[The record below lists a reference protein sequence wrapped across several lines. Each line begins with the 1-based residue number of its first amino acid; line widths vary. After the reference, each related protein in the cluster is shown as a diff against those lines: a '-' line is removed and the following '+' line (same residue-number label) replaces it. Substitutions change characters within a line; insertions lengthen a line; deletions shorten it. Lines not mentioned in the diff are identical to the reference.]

1 MKLTIGKKLG
11 LSFGAILLLMIIS
24 GGVTYT
30 LVLDNEKVQHQVVNL
45 RMKTV
50 LLGKD
55 VTNGINSSL
64 AALRGY
70 MILGKDPAKADLM
83 RNARANAWQT
93 IEASVKQFQQLARNW
108 TVPANVQR
116 LQTIRQELAVFKQ
129 AQQEIEDIA
138 HASENIPSYDLLLRQ
153 AAPEAAA
160 MLASI
165 TAIIDE
171 EAQLKATTARK
182 NLLKN
187 LADTRG
193 SFAIGLA
200 NIRAYLLSGDEK
212 FRGNFNDKWQ
222 VNEDRVNTINAS
234 QRALFT
240 GTQQEYWQDFLQTRQ
255 QFAPLPENMFALR
268 SAPDWNRAN
277 YWLGTKAAPAA
288 QRILLLLDEMK
299 ISQEQLLKSDAAQAA
314 DLVQAL
320 KTNLIILT
328 LISLGVG
335 IACALLFSKDLLQRL
350 AVILGRAEKIADGDM
365 TGKDLT
371 IKGQDELANLTV
383 AINKMS
389 DSLKSLVQRTADSMV
404 DASRGTDQISSANL
418 NMATSIEDQV
428 GQMAQIAAAIEEL
441 STSSVEVSGN
451 CNDASQ
457 SASDA
462 ARLAQSGGDIVR
474 NTLTHME
481 AIKVA
486 FDNSASAIATVSK
499 HSKEIEDILTV
510 IRGIADQTNL
520 LALNAAIEAARAGEQ
535 GRGFA
540 VVADEV
546 RQLASRTTSATV
558 EVETAIDTMRKE
570 TDNAV
575 VLINE
580 SGGEIENGVEM
591 SNKAAGSLEDIITS
605 VDEVVAKIQAIA
617 ATAEQ
622 QTMTTAEIAQNAD
635 MVSSITQ
642 EVQAGVSNV
651 VELSETVTRDTSDRS
666 AKLLAMI

>member
-11 LSFGAILLLMIIS
+11 LSFGVILFLMVIS
-24 GGVTYT
+24 GGVTYI
-30 LVLDNEKVQHQVVNL
+30 LILDNEKIQHQVVNL

-55 VTNGINSSL
+55 VTNGINTSL

-83 RNARANAWQT
+83 RNARARAWQT
-93 IEASVKQFQQLARNW
+93 IEVSIKQFQQLAQNW
-108 TVPANVQR
+108 TVPANVRR
-116 LQTIRQELAVFKQ
+116 LQDIRQELAVFKQ

-138 HASENIPSYDLLLRQ
+138 HASENIPSYDMLLSQ
-153 AAPEAAA
+153 AAPKADII
-160 MLASI
+160 LASI

-171 EAQLKATTARK
+171 ESGLEATAARK

-212 FRGNFNDKWQ
+212 FKDNFTARWQ
-222 VNEDRVNTINAS
+222 VNEARVNTINNS
-234 QRALFT
+234 QLELFT
-240 GTQQEYWQDFLQTRQ
+240 DTQREHWQTFMQTRQ
-255 QFAPLPENMFALR
+255 QFSPLPENMFALR
-268 SAPDWNRAN
+268 SAPDWNKAN
-277 YWLGTKAAPAA
+277 HWLGAKAAPTA
-288 QRILLLLDEMK
+288 QKILVLLDEMK
-299 ISQEQLLKSDAAQAA
+299 VSQEQLLQTDVEEAA

-320 KTNLIILT
+320 KTCLIILT
-328 LISLGVG
+328 LISLAIGVG
-335 IACALLFSKDLLQRL
+335 CALVFSKDLLQRL
-350 AVILGRAEKIADGDM
+350 AVILARADKIAGGDM
-365 TGKDLT
+365 TGKDLA

-383 AINKMS
+383 AVNKMS
-389 DSLKSLVQRTADSMV
+389 DSLKSLVQQTANSMV
-404 DASRGTDQISSANL
+404 DASKGTDKISSANRD
-418 NMATSIEDQV
+418 MATSIESQA

-451 CNDASQ
+451 CNEASQ

-462 ARLAQSGGDIVR
+462 ASLAQSGGDIVKQ
-474 NTLTHME
+474 TLTHME

-486 FDNSASAIATVSK
+486 FDNSATAIATVSK
-499 HSKEIEDILTV
+499 HSKEIEDILNV

-558 EVETAIDTMRKE
+558 EVETAIDTMRRE

-580 SGGEIENGVEM
+580 SGSEIENGVEM

-605 VDEVVAKIQAIA
+605 VDQVVAKIQAIA

-635 MVSSITQ
+635 TVSGITQ
-642 EVQAGVSNV
+642 QVQAGVGNV
-651 VELSETVTRDTSDRS
+651 VELSDNVTRDTSDRS

>member
-11 LSFGAILLLMIIS
+11 LSFGVILFLMIIS

-30 LVLDNEKVQHQVVNL
+30 LVLDNEKVQHQVVDL

-55 VTNGINSSL
+55 VTNGINTSL

-70 MILGKDPAKADLM
+70 MILGKDPAKAGLM
-83 RNARANAWQT
+83 RNARADAWQT
-93 IEASVKQFQQLARNW
+93 IEASIKQFQQLSKNW
-108 TVPANVQR
+108 TVPANVKR
-116 LQTIRQELAVFKQ
+116 LQGIRQELDVFKQ

-138 HASENIPSYDLLLRQ
+138 HTSKNIPSYDLLLSQ
-153 AAPEAAA
+153 AAPKAEI
-160 MLASI
+160 MLTSI

-171 EAQLKATTARK
+171 ESGLKATTARK

-212 FRGNFNDKWQ
+212 FKDSFNARWQ
-222 VNEDRVNTINAS
+222 VNEARVNTINSS
-234 QRALFT
+234 QLELFT
-240 GTQQEYWQDFLQTRQ
+240 GTQAGHWQTFLQTRQ

-268 SAPDWNRAN
+268 SASDWNQAN

-288 QRILLLLDEMK
+288 QKILALLDEMK
-299 ISQEQLLKSDAAQAA
+299 ASQERLLQTDAEEAA

-320 KTNLIILT
+320 KINLIVLT
-328 LISLGVG
+328 LISLAIG
-335 IACALLFSKDLLQRL
+335 IISAMVFSKDLLQRL
-350 AVILGRAEKIADGDM
+350 AVILARADKIADGDM
-365 TGKDLT
+365 TGKDLA
-371 IKGQDELANLTV
+371 IKGHDELANLTIAV
-383 AINKMS
+383 NKMS
-389 DSLKSLVQRTADSMV
+389 DSLKSLVEQTADSMV
-404 DASRGTDQISSANL
+404 DASKGTDKISSANRD
-418 NMATSIEDQV
+418 MASSIENQV

-462 ARLAQSGGDIVR
+462 ARLAQFGGDIVKQ
-474 NTLTHME
+474 TLTHME

-486 FDNSASAIATVSK
+486 FDNSASAIATVSN
-499 HSKEIEDILTV
+499 HSKEIEEILSV
-510 IRGIADQTNL
+510 IKGIADQTNL

-558 EVETAIDTMRKE
+558 EVESAIDTMRRE

-580 SGGEIENGVEM
+580 SGGEIANGVEM
-591 SNKAAGSLEDIITS
+591 SNKAAGSLGDIIVS

-642 EVQAGVSNV
+642 EVQTGVGNV
-651 VELSETVTRDTSDRS
+651 VELSEIVTRDTSDRS

>member
-11 LSFGAILLLMIIS
+11 LSFGVILFLMVIS
-24 GGVTYT
+24 GGISYI
-30 LVLDNEKVQHQVVNL
+30 LVLDNEKIQQQVVNL

-55 VTNGINSSL
+55 VTNGINTSL

-70 MILGKDPAKADLM
+70 MILGKDPAKAELM
-83 RNARANAWQT
+83 RDARAAAWNT
-93 IEASVKQFQQLARNW
+93 IEASIKQFQLLAKDW
-108 TVPANVQR
+108 TVPANVKR
-116 LQTIRQELAVFKQ
+116 LQDIRQTLVVFKQ

-138 HASENIPSYDLLLRQ
+138 HASENIPSYDLLLSQ
-153 AAPEAAA
+153 AAPKADV
-160 MLASI
+160 MLSSI

-171 EAQLKATTARK
+171 ESTQKATAARK
-182 NLLKN
+182 SLLKN

-193 SFAIGLA
+193 SFAVGLA

-212 FRGNFNDKWQ
+212 FRDNFDARWQ
-222 VNEDRVNTINAS
+222 VNEARVNTINS
-234 QRALFT
+234 NQLELFT
-240 GTQQEYWQDFLQTRQ
+240 DTQRGHWQTFVQTRE
-255 QFAPLPENMFALR
+255 QFSPLPANMFSLR
-268 SAPDWNRAN
+268 SAPDWNQAN

-288 QRILLLLDEMK
+288 QKILVLLDEMK
-299 ISQEQLLKSDAAQAA
+299 VSQEQLLHTDTEHAA
-314 DLVQAL
+314 DLVQTL
-320 KTNLIILT
+320 KTSLIVLT
-328 LISLGVG
+328 LISLAIG
-335 IACALLFSKDLLQRL
+335 IGCALVFSKDLLQRL
-350 AVILGRAEKIADGDM
+350 AVILARADKIADGDM
-365 TGKDLT
+365 TGKDLV

-383 AINKMS
+383 AVNKMS
-389 DSLKSLVQRTADSMV
+389 DSLKSLVQQTADSMV
-404 DASRGTDQISSANL
+404 DASKGTKKISGANRD
-418 NMATSIEDQV
+418 MADSIEHQV

-462 ARLAQSGGDIVR
+462 ASLAQSGGDIVR
-474 NTLTHME
+474 QTLTHME

-486 FDNSASAIATVSK
+486 FDNSAKAIATVSK
-499 HSKEIEDILTV
+499 HSKEIEEILSV

-558 EVETAIDTMRKE
+558 EVETAIDTMRRE

-580 SGGEIENGVEM
+580 SGSEIGNGVEM
-591 SNKAAGSLEDIITS
+591 SNKAAGSLDDIITS
-605 VDEVVAKIQAIA
+605 VDQVVAKIQAIA

-635 MVSSITQ
+635 TVSSITQ
-642 EVQAGVSNV
+642 QVQAGVGNV
-651 VELSETVTRDTSDRS
+651 VELSESVTRETGDRS

>member
-11 LSFGAILLLMIIS
+11 LSFGVILFLMIIS
-24 GGVTYT
+24 GGVTYI

-55 VTNGINSSL
+55 VTNGVNSSL

-83 RNARANAWQT
+83 RNARVEAWQT
-93 IEASVKQFQQLARNW
+93 IEASIKQFQQLAQNW
-108 TVPANVQR
+108 TVPANVKR
-116 LQTIRQELAVFKQ
+116 LQSIRQELSVFKQ
-129 AQQEIEDIA
+129 AQQEIEDIS
-138 HASENIPSYDLLLRQ
+138 HASENIPSYDLLLSQ
-153 AAPEAAA
+153 AAPKAGT
-160 MLASI
+160 MLTSL

-171 EAQLKATTARK
+171 ESGLKATTARK
-182 NLLKN
+182 SLLKN

-212 FRGNFNDKWQ
+212 FRDNFNAKWQ
-222 VNEDRVNTINAS
+222 VNEARVNTINS
-234 QRALFT
+234 GQQELFT
-240 GTQQEYWQDFLQTRQ
+240 ATQRGHWQTFLQTRE
-255 QFAPLPENMFALR
+255 QFTPLPENMFTLR
-268 SAPDWNRAN
+268 SAPDWNQAN

-288 QRILLLLDEMK
+288 QKILILLNEMK
-299 ISQEQLLKSDAAQAA
+299 ASQERLLQRDAEEAA

-320 KTNLIILT
+320 KANLIVLT
-328 LISLGVG
+328 LISLVIG
-335 IACALLFSKDLLQRL
+335 IICALVFSKDLLQRL
-350 AVILGRAEKIADGDM
+350 SVILARADKIADGDM
-365 TGKDLT
+365 TGKNLV

-383 AINKMS
+383 AVNKMS
-389 DSLKSLVQRTADSMV
+389 DSLKSLVQQTANSMV
-404 DASRGTDQISSANL
+404 DASKGADKISSANR
-418 NMATSIEDQV
+418 NMASSIEDQV

-451 CNDASQ
+451 CNDASH

-474 NTLTHME
+474 HTLTHME

-486 FDNSASAIATVSK
+486 FDNSSNAIATVSK
-499 HSKEIEDILTV
+499 HSKEIEEILSV

-575 VLINE
+575 ILINE

-591 SNKAAGSLEDIITS
+591 SNKAAGSLGDIITS

-642 EVQAGVSNV
+642 QVQTGVGNV

-666 AKLLAMI
+666 AKLLAMV